1 MESYR
6 ILFVDD
12 SIEEIKTMVSVFD
25 TYLPDYITYQT
36 NNSINAL
43 DIAKEVKADL
53 IITDWDMPGMS
64 GLDLIDNL
72 KRNKETKDIPVIMLT
87 GVMLTPD
94 NLHRALDSGAVDY
107 IRKPIEPLEL
117 IARTKSALLT
127 TNYYNQIVNQKD
139 QEITESS
146 LFLVKS
152 HEFISKVSKRLE
164 KINDIIDSDPDR
176 AKKELISVRNQIE
189 RGGNEESWY
198 RFNLSFS
205 RVHKEFDRN
214 LIKKHPNLTQSDI
227 RLCSFIRLGMS
238 NKEIALVL
246 NQSADSVKVTKYRL
260 RKKVLI
266 DSDISFENY
275 LTQF

>member
-36 NNSINAL
+36 INPANAL

-72 KRNKETKDIPVIMLT
+72 KRDKDTKDIPVIMVT

-107 IRKPIEPLEL
+107 IRKPIDPLEL

-152 HEFISKVSKRLE
+152 HEFISKISKRLD
-164 KINDIIDSDPDR
+164 KINDIINSDPDR

-214 LIKKHPNLTQSDI
+214 LIKKHPNLTQSDV

-246 NQSADSVKVTKYRL
+246 NQSTDSVKVTKYRL
-260 RKKVLI
+260 RKKVLV
-266 DSDISFENY
+266 DSDISIENY

>member
-36 NNSINAL
+36 NNSVNAL

-72 KRNKETKDIPVIMLT
+72 KRDKETKDIPVIMVT
-87 GVMLTPD
+87 GVMLTSD
-94 NLHRALDSGAVDY
+94 NLHRALNSGAVDY

-176 AKKELISVRNQIE
+176 AKKELVSVRNQIE

-214 LIKKHPNLTQSDI
+214 LIKKYPNLTQSDI

>member
-107 IRKPIEPLEL
+107 IRKPIDPLEL

-152 HEFISKVSKRLE
+152 HEFISKISKRLD
-164 KINDIIDSDPDR
+164 KINDIINSDPDR

-214 LIKKHPNLTQSDI
+214 LIKKHPNLTQSDV

-246 NQSADSVKVTKYRL
+246 NQSTDSVKVTKYRL
-260 RKKVLI
+260 RKKVLV
-266 DSDISFENY
+266 DSDISIENY